1 MVRQQSGDRR
11 SWWRLVLGGLL
22 AFAFGIAAVL
32 LPAGI
37 MFQRF
42 LDVISGHSKPL
53 SGGMSAV
60 AALLVLG
67 VLVAVDGLLHLF
79 GAGVIGKWSAGLRG
93 VAGIAVAAAV
103 VFWPAI
109 TVVVVV
115 ELIGAWT
122 ILVGLLELIAA
133 TKSGED
139 GKERVVLI
147 IAGIASMVIGV
158 AMMNWVYVGAVAAS
172 AVIGVAAAARG
183 ISLIL
188 SGIRERSKQFDKGGK
203 QAIKREA
210 A

>member
-1 MVRQQSGDRR
+1 MVSQQSEGR
-11 SWWRLVLGGLL
+11 SWWKLVLAGLL
-22 AFAFGIAAVL
+22 AFVFGLAAVL

-53 SGGMSAV
+53 SGGMTAV
-60 AALLVLG
+60 AALLALAA
-67 VLVAVDGLLHLF
+67 LVGIDGLLHLF
-79 GAGVIGKWSAGLRG
+79 GAGVIRNWSAGLRG

-109 TVVVVV
+109 TVVVAV
-115 ELIGAWT
+115 EVIGAWT

-139 GKERVVLI
+139 GKERAVLI
-147 IAGIASMVIGV
+147 IAGIASMAIGV
-158 AMMNWVYVGAVAAS
+158 AMMKWVYVGAVAAS

-188 SGIRERSKQFDKGGK
+188 SGIRRRRKQFDEGGK

>member
-1 MVRQQSGDRR
+1 MVSQQSEGR
-11 SWWRLVLGGLL
+11 SWWKLVLAGLL
-22 AFAFGIAAVL
+22 AFVFGLAAVL

-37 MFQRF
+37 MFERF

-53 SGGMSAV
+53 SGGMTAV
-60 AALLVLG
+60 AALLALAA
-67 VLVAVDGLLHLF
+67 LVGIDGLLHLF
-79 GAGVIGKWSAGLRG
+79 GAGVIRNWSAGLRG

-109 TVVVVV
+109 TVVVAV
-115 ELIGAWT
+115 EVIGAWT

-139 GKERVVLI
+139 GKERAVLI
-147 IAGIASMVIGV
+147 IAGIASMAIGV
-158 AMMNWVYVGAVAAS
+158 AMMNWVYVGAVSAS

-188 SGIRERSKQFDKGGK
+188 SGIRQRSKQFDASRK

>member
-1 MVRQQSGDRR
+1 MVSQQSEGR

-22 AFAFGIAAVL
+22 AFVFGLAAVL

-37 MFQRF
+37 MFRRF

-53 SGGMSAV
+53 SGGMTAV
-60 AALLVLG
+60 AALLALG
-67 VLVAVDGLLHLF
+67 ELVAIDGLLHLF
-79 GAGVIGKWSAGLRG
+79 GAGVIGKWTAGLRG

-109 TVVVVV
+109 TVVVAV
-115 ELIGAWT
+115 EVIGAWT
-122 ILVGLLELIAA
+122 ILVGVLELIAA

-139 GKERVVLI
+139 GKERAVLI

-188 SGIRERSKQFDKGGK
+188 SGIRQRRKQFDEGGK
-203 QAIKREA
+203 QAVKREA

>member
-1 MVRQQSGDRR
+1 MVSQQLVGRN
-11 SWWRLVLGGLL
+11 WWKLVLAGLL

-32 LPAGI
+32 LPADI

-60 AALLVLG
+60 AALLLLG
-67 VLVAVDGLLHLF
+67 ALVAIDGLLHLF
-79 GAGVIGKWSAGLRG
+79 GAGIIGKWSAGLRG
-93 VAGIAVAAAV
+93 VAGIAVVAAV

-109 TVVVVV
+109 TVVVAV
-115 ELIGAWT
+115 EVIGAWT
-122 ILVGLLELIAA
+122 ILVGLLELTAA
-133 TKSGED
+133 TKSGEE
-139 GKERVVLI
+139 GKEPAMLI
-147 IAGIASMVIGV
+147 IAAIASMVIGV
-158 AMMNWVYVGAVAAS
+158 AMMKWVYAGAVAAS
-172 AVIGVAAAARG
+172 AFIGVAAAARG

-188 SGIRERSKQFDKGGK
+188 SGIRQRSKQFDEGGK